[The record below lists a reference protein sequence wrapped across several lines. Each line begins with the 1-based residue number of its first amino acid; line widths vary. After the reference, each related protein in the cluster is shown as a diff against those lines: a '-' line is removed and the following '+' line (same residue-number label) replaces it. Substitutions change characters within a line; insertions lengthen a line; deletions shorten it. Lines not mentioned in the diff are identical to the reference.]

1 MRRVHN
7 RLFVLAL
14 VVVAIAVMVITFGR
28 CGARSTGHRGSAEPT
43 APMWPT
49 SAEPTAPKSPTVDH
63 RTIVRALETTRA
75 VESGRL
81 EVAFVLTHLGH
92 EPYPPPDG
100 RLPVAVYRVA
110 FDQRA
115 RRVDVETDMSGAAS
129 VVGARDA
136 PAAGDLSI
144 AARMVAVGDVVYAQ
158 GGPMAA
164 AFGRTPSDWV
174 RIDRA
179 TFVDRGP
186 QSDAG
191 SLVLDPFGPFQVL
204 GDTTADARLIGDDE
218 FRGSPVTHLA
228 TRAGSGG
235 GTAPVDVWIDA
246 DGVIRRM
253 EIRLAGV
260 GAGAAGLVT
269 TVDLFDI
276 GHPVDITPPGAER

>member
-14 VVVAIAVMVITFGR
+14 AVITIAVMVLTFGR

-43 APMWPT
+43 APM
-49 SAEPTAPKSPTVDH
+49 SPTVDH

-92 EPYPPPDG
+92 EPDPPPDG

-110 FDQRA
+110 FDRRA

-186 QSDAG
+186 RSDAG

-218 FRGSPVTHLA
+218 IRGSPVTHLA

-235 GTAPVDVWIDA
+235 GAAPVEVWIDA

-253 EIRLAGV
+253 EIRLAGGV

>member
-14 VVVAIAVMVITFGR
+14 AVIAIAVMVLTFGR

-43 APMWPT
+43 APM
-49 SAEPTAPKSPTVDH
+49 SPTVDH

-92 EPYPPPDG
+92 EPDPPPDG

-110 FDQRA
+110 FDRRA

-158 GGPMAA
+158 GGLMAA

-186 QSDAG
+186 RSDAG

-218 FRGSPVTHLA
+218 IRGSPVTHLA

-235 GTAPVDVWIDA
+235 GAAPVEVWIDA

-253 EIRLAGV
+253 EIRLAGGV